1 MMAMVME
8 KDPRAITAERAWSD
22 LKAARSDHERDWEE
36 IGRLIRPQR
45 RGFMTADASD
55 YRAEKPLNSG
65 AVIANQHFSSGLYG
79 TLNNPANR
87 WFGVSSSDPALSAFQ
102 PMKEWLDLVASIIRA
117 SFSPSVSPFYSA
129 TTQLYGDLSALG
141 NGAQI
146 AEMRVADRRIVDQT
160 ISMAEVCYD
169 IDADGQVIEV
179 IRRFK
184 LSPVQAAHSFGID
197 VLPEKMKMR
206 ALDGSRH
213 KQVIFHHIYRNRDWV
228 KGQLGPK
235 GKRWHSIHTSQDESA
250 VLRHGG
256 YDDMPMT
263 APRWEVETGE
273 SYGVGPGW
281 IALASARKM
290 DLMERANLRAGQRA
304 ADPTLLAPDRD
315 VMPLKG
321 RIRPGDVVYG
331 GMDISGRKMLGT
343 LDTFTGTG
351 LTLEMQAQALDQIRD
366 AFHWSLMNLAGR
378 TGMTATEVVERQE
391 EKLRLMAPH
400 LGRVQEE
407 FLGPKIAQRFAM
419 LWKAG
424 QIPPPPPEAAGADLV
439 IEYTSAAAMAA
450 KSAEGAATMRLIADL
465 APMAAIKPR
474 VMDRISA
481 DDMVEVLAEAR
492 GVPARLLA
500 SREEADQ
507 IAKAR
512 AEQAQQAQIMEAAKA
527 GGGIARDL
535 SAAGMGGGQ

>member
-1 MMAMVME
+1 MAGIPE
-8 KDPRAITAERAWSD
+8 KDPRATAAERAWSD
-22 LKAARSDHERDWEE
+22 LKSSRSHHERDWEE
-36 IGRLIRPQR
+36 IGRLIRPTR
-45 RGFMTADASD
+45 RGFISADPSQ
-55 YRAEKPLNSG
+55 RRSELLLNSG
-65 AVIANQHFSSGLYG
+65 AHIANTHFSSGLYG

-87 WFGVSSSDPALSAFQ
+87 WFGVGTSDPALAGNQ
-102 PMKEWLDLVASIIRA
+102 AMKEWLDDVARRIRN
-117 SFSPSVSPFYSA
+117 SFAPSVSPFYSA

-141 NGAQI
+141 NAAQV

-160 ISMAEVCYD
+160 ISMAEICYD
-169 IDADGQVIEV
+169 IDADGQVIET
-179 IRRFK
+179 IRRFR
-184 LSPVQAAHSFGID
+184 LSPVQAAHMFGHD
-197 VLPEKMKMR
+197 MLPEKMRER
-206 ALDGSRH
+206 ATAGSRD
-213 KQVIFHHIYRNRDWV
+213 KQVFYHHVYRNRDWV

-235 GKRWHSIHTSQDESA
+235 GKRWHSIYASEDEGA

-256 YDDMPMT
+256 YGEMPFL

-281 IALASARKM
+281 LALASARKM

-304 ADPTLLAPDRD
+304 ADPTLLAPERD
-315 VMPLKG
+315 VWPLNG
-321 RIRPGDVVYG
+321 RIRPGSVVYG
-331 GMDISGRKMLGT
+331 GMDTAGRKMIGT
-343 LDTFTGTG
+343 LDTYSGTG
-351 LTLEMQAQALDQIRD
+351 LTMEMQAQALDQIRD

-378 TGMTATEVVERQE
+378 TGMTATEVIERQE

-419 LWKAG
+419 LWAAG

-465 APMAAIKPR
+465 TPLAQFKPR
-474 VMDRISA
+474 VLDRISA
-481 DDMVEVLAEAR
+481 DDAVEVLAEAR

-500 SREEADQ
+500 SREEADK
-507 IAKAR
+507 IAEAR
-512 AEQAQQAQIMEAAKA
+512 AQAQQQQEAIQTMQA
-527 GGGIARDL
+527 GGGIAKDL
-535 SAAGMGGGQ
+535 AAAGMGAAA